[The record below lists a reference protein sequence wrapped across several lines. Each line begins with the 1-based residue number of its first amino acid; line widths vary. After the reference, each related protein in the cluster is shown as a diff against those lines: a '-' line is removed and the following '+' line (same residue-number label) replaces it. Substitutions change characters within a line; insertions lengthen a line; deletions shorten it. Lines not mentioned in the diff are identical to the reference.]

1 MKKLIDQDDKEI
13 SEINMTPFVD
23 IILVVLIIFMA
34 TATFIVEGK
43 IPISLPEAKT
53 GEKGKEL
60 ERKIVITIK
69 EDGTIYLNDRKVNLS
84 QLKEELKKLKTEKSF
99 VILRSDKNTTFQNFV
114 SIIDIC
120 REVGIDQ
127 YMIET
132 KQDWI

>member
-132 KQDWI
+132 KQD

>member
-53 GEKGKEL
+53 GEKGKKL

-69 EDGTIYLNDRKVNLS
+69 EDGTCYLNDKKVNLS

-132 KQDWI
+132 KQD

>member
-1 MKKLIDQDDKEI
+1 MKRLIDEDDKEI

-43 IPISLPEAKT
+43 IPVSLPEAKT
-53 GEKGKEL
+53 GEKSKKL

-69 EDGTIYLNDRKVNLS
+69 ADGTYYLNDEKVPLD
-84 QLKEELKKLKTEKSF
+84 QLKQKLKKLKTDGSF

-114 SIIDIC
+114 SVIDIC
-120 REVGIDQ
+120 REVGIEQ

-132 KQDWI
+132 KKD